1 MKEALN
7 ECDFNLAKQKQMRKD
22 LENLKLDS
30 SSSSSSSDSPD
41 SEQERKNPKKSALK
55 RRKKVCLLKNLC

>member
-7 ECDFNLAKQKQMRKD
+7 ECDFNVAKQKQMRND

-30 SSSSSSSDSPD
+30 SSSSSLSDSPD
-41 SEQERKNPKKSALK
+41 SEQETKKPRKSAMK
-55 RRKKVCLLKNLC
+55 KQKKVFLLKYLF